1 MLLTG
6 LAIALTLAQP
16 PAASRAEGPARQTAP
31 QTDETIAVQRGARLV
46 VNNFAGEVIVRTW
59 EKDALRVVA
68 RHQPRTRV
76 SIRPGSSGV
85 SITSSGSMG
94 PASVDYEITA
104 PVWMPLRIEG
114 TYNFVTVEGTQAEIL
129 ANTVRGDVIIKG
141 GTGVVTAKSVEGE
154 VQVQGARGKVTAS
167 SVNEKVSVADT
178 TGDITA
184 ESVNGAITLT
194 GIDAKIVDATSVNGT
209 IVYEGKLADGGH
221 YSFGTHNGDI
231 ILGLPEAANAT
242 FTFRTYQGRINTDFA
257 LEGYD
262 PGQRQRGRRVTGTLG
277 NGSADVN
284 LETFGG
290 SIRLRKGS
298 AARPRGR

>member
-1 MLLTG
+1 MVLTG

-16 PAASRAEGPARQTAP
+16 PAPGRVEGTARQPAP
-31 QTDETIAVQRGARLV
+31 QTDETIAVQRGGRLV

-85 SITSSGSMG
+85 SISSSGSMG

-114 TYNFVTVEGTQAEIL
+114 TYNFVNVEGTQAEIL

-141 GTGVVTAKSVEGE
+141 GAGVVTAKSVEGE
-154 VQVQGARGKVTAS
+154 VQIAGARGKVTAS
-167 SVNEKVSVADT
+167 SVNEKVSVTDT
-178 TGDITA
+178 TGDISA
-184 ESVNGAITLT
+184 ESVNGSITMT

-209 IVYEGKLADGGH
+209 IIYEGKLADGGH
-221 YSFGTHNGDI
+221 YSLGTHNGDI
-231 ILGLPEAANAT
+231 ILGLPETPNAT
-242 FTFRTYQGRINTDFA
+242 FTFRTYQGSINTDFA
-257 LEGYD
+257 LEGYS
-262 PGQRQRGRRVTGTLG
+262 PSQRPRGRRITGTIG

-284 LETFGG
+284 LESFGG
-290 SIRLRKGS
+290 SIRLRKGA